1 MPGRMVSLRG
11 ARIEVPTERQLASR
25 RLNFI
30 FFGQLLLQYS
40 FNFTGMDNETL
51 RRWTYIVKREAS
63 EQGQVV
69 TGR

>member
-1 MPGRMVSLRG
+1 M
-11 ARIEVPTERQLASR
+11 EWQLDAR
-25 RLNFI
+25 RLNVI
-30 FFGQLLLQYS
+30 LLSKLLLQYS